1 MGLGCG
7 CGCGC
12 GSRGAGAGLG
22 ARAHL
27 DLDHDVLAGERGA
40 RLRLGLGLVGEDV
53 GLLGGR
59 GGGGGGGLGARDRAG
74 AQREAW
80 VLQAVR
86 LEDLVCGVLG
96 VGVRL

>member
-1 MGLGCG
+1 M
-7 CGCGC
+7 
-12 GSRGAGAGLG
+12 
-22 ARAHL
+22 
-27 DLDHDVLAGERGA
+27 DLTLTLSLTLSLPLSPTPTPTPYPLPLPATPH
-40 RLRLGLGLVGEDV
+40 LGLVGEDV

-59 GGGGGGGLGARDRAG
+59 GGGGGGLGARDRAG